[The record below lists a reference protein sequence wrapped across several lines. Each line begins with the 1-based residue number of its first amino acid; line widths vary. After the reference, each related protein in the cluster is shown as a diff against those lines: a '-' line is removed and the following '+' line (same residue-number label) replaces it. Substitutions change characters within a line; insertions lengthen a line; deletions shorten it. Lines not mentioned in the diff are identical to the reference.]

1 MSSETLKRY
10 LEENPRML
18 GVLFMITV
26 LLAKSGTVVA
36 DGGTGVSG
44 P

>member
-1 MSSETLKRY
+1 MGNTQLLTY

-18 GVLFMITV
+18 GVLFAMALT
-26 LLAKSGTVVA
+26 LSQAGNAAAGVVCTT
-36 DGGTGVSG
+36 GG